1 MGQDENV
8 EFFMSASAYAGDE
21 QYITRKARLVMRK
34 ARVWMTGVG
43 RYTLESQRFC
53 SYTAPMLHS
62 RCTTTITPISP
73 NITVFTQGCSD
84 SKIVT

>member
-53 SYTAPMLHS
+53 SYTAPDASFPLHHHHNAHK
-62 RCTTTITPISP
+62 P
-73 NITVFTQGCSD
+73 
-84 SKIVT
+84 